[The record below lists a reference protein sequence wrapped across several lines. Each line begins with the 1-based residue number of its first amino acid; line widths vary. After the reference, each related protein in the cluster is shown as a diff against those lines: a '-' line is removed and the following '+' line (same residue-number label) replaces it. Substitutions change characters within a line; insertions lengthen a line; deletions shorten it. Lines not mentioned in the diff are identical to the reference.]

1 MDLTKESHLSYD
13 EADGNSVVRCNMTFC
28 EKCIGRTV
36 SMCSA
41 LNGNEIKLLSDA
53 SIKISKRSKQVICA
67 EGELAEYL
75 YNVQSGCVR
84 ISKMLSDGRRQ
95 VIDFLFPGDYFGLAC
110 NSGYNYS
117 AETITDVN
125 LCRMPRNVILEK
137 IKEIPAFGKKI
148 LDITIHEL
156 LETQEQRL
164 LLGRKSAKERLCSFL
179 LTINART
186 SKVDFIKKNHILL
199 PMSRADIADYLGLT
213 IETVSR
219 QFTILAKDNIISLE
233 NSPLVR
239 IIDIEELKLIA
250 SGG

>member
-1 MDLTKESHLSYD
+1 MDLMKETHPVFD
-13 EADGNSVVRCNMTFC
+13 EAEDKSVVRCSLTSC
-28 EKCIGRTV
+28 EKCIGRSV

-41 LNGNEIKLLSDA
+41 LKDDEIKLLSDI
-53 SIKISKRSKQVICA
+53 SINISKRSKQVICA
-67 EGELAEYL
+67 EGEMAEYL

-95 VIDFLFPGDYFGLAC
+95 IIDFLFPGDYFGLVC
-110 NSGYNYS
+110 DNGYNYS

-125 LCRMPRNVILEK
+125 LCRMPRNAILEK
-137 IKEIPAFGKKI
+137 IKEIPAFSKKI

-164 LLGRKSAKERLCSFL
+164 LLGRKNAKERLCSFL
-179 LTINART
+179 LTINARS
-186 SKVDFIKKNHILL
+186 SKVGFMKKNHIFL

-239 IIDIEELKLIA
+239 IIDIEELQLIA